1 MRTRVLWLL
10 VVLVAMAG
18 RMSAQESKSVDITL
32 KVYDPVDFPPH
43 FPNGLN
49 RGMDKFLSQHFHY
62 PEEAWNAAK
71 VKETEVSFIIRKDG
85 SLCSVET
92 PDNLHPA
99 LAEALK
105 TTLPKMPL
113 WFPGYL
119 NTQKTDARVGCT
131 IPLVDRRTGVPF
143 HLRPL
148 IEKGSRYT
156 DMSVAKPLSAS
167 QMATAIKDLQ
177 EVASFYPEHK
187 TTAIALTR
195 MLVSQGRAEDAV
207 VQIDRSARE
216 YGRLNLW
223 RDPEAAKLRMYRP
236 GYNGRNEIALLLQT
250 AMTLDM
256 ANRSDRAHRAYERVI
271 ALIDEKLRTHDIG
284 SPSVKESEEEDMFWR
299 NEALLEQLQYRLK
312 YAEGSQL
319 TEEDWARLTTVQQ
332 TSANL
337 IPLVEQF
344 VKDGKIRAR
353 SRTASVLNQ
362 LKALQVEMA
371 TGKVTSKDLRSLAG
385 VKVLAVYL
393 CDGLP
398 AALKMVTPSE
408 QDPDMAKAFGKSYF
422 NTLYKQLSANSSLL
436 SDRMRV
442 VRALASYPDAS
453 TEGTLKVLREVFP
466 IAWLEK

>member
-18 RMSAQESKSVDITL
+18 RMSAQDDKSVDITL

-49 RGMDKFLSQHFHY
+49 RWMDKFLSQHFRY

-71 VKETEVSFIIRKDG
+71 MKETEVSFIIRKDG

-92 PDNLHPA
+92 PEGLHPA
-99 LAEALK
+99 LAETLK

-113 WFPGYL
+113 WFPGYK
-119 NTQKTDARVGCT
+119 NTQKTDARVGCV

-156 DMSVAKPLSAS
+156 DMSVAKPLAAS
-167 QMATAIKDLQ
+167 QKEVAIEELK

-187 TTAIALTR
+187 PTAIALTR
-195 MLVSQGRAEDAV
+195 MLVSQGRVEDAV
-207 VQIDRSARE
+207 KLIDRSARE

-236 GYNGRNEIALLLQT
+236 GYSGRNEIALLLQT

-256 ANRSDRAHRAYERVI
+256 ANRPDRAHRAYER
-271 ALIDEKLRTHDIG
+271 AASLIDEKLKTRDIG
-284 SPSVKESEEEDMFWR
+284 SPSVKESEEEELFWK

-312 YAEGSQL
+312 YAEGSRL

-344 VKDGKIRAR
+344 VKDGKISAR

-362 LKALQVEMA
+362 LKALQEEMA

-385 VKVLAVYL
+385 AKVLAVYL

-398 AALKMVTPSE
+398 AAMKMVEPSGLAE
-408 QDPDMAKAFGKSYF
+408 DVKAAFGSSYF
-422 NTLYKQLSANSSLL
+422 TKLYKQMSANSSLL
-436 SDRMRV
+436 SDRMSA

-453 TEGTLKVLREVFP
+453 TESTLKTLREVFP
-466 IAWLEK
+466 IDWLEK